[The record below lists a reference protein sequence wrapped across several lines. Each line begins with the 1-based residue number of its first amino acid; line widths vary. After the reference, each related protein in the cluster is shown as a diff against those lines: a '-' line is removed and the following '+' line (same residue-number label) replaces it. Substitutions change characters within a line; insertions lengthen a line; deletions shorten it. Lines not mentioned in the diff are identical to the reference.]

1 MDFMDKNQRNLS
13 EHYPEEE
20 LKHHWVH
27 HNRKHYDPPTKQALQ
42 HLQGGTRF
50 GVPAGVLHGAWGV
63 AWDGAWQDAGRCER
77 VVRIGQ
83 TLRNT
88 LRQS

>member
-1 MDFMDKNQRNLS
+1 MKFWKLS
-13 EHYPEEE
+13 VWEYNKDRED
-20 LKHHWVH
+20 
-27 HNRKHYDPPTKQALQ
+27 YDTKQALQ
-42 HLQGGTRF
+42 HLQGGAGP